1 MKHYLNSI
9 ITVVWKDVVL
19 ETRSKDIVTPVLVFA
34 ILVVIIFNF
43 SVDPTPELVAA
54 VAPGVLW
61 VAFVFSGVLGLNRS
75 FILEKDKGSMEGLM
89 LCPVSREVIF
99 FGKML
104 ASLLFMLVIEAL
116 IFPVF
121 GLLFN
126 LPLFVPEAVAIAVLA
141 TIGFSAVGTLFSAVS
156 VNTRAREIMLP
167 ILLLP
172 VSVPVIV
179 AAVEATGAAFKGEGW
194 SGMARWPQLIV
205 IFDVV
210 FLVASAFVF
219 QFSLEE

>member
-61 VAFVFSGVLGLNRS
+61 VAFVFSGILGLNRS